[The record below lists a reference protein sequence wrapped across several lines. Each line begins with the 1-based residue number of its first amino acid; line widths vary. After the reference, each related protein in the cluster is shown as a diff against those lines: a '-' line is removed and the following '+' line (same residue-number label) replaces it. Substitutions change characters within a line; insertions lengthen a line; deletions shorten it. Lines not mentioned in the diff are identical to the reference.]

1 MDTGN
6 HADAGRAAQGR
17 RKQTTLTI
25 DTTSAPLGEKT
36 VDERELA
43 TEDQRHALKS
53 YAAADETAE
62 QQTRC
67 TRSAAHA
74 LPCESAARQTHREP
88 GPPAVGGER
97 RENWLPGLPGALYFP
112 EFVGT
117 ALAQRVVA
125 EVRACSDGD
134 MSRGITKANG
144 PRLRIW
150 RRSEIDAGGL
160 PAAIAELSRLLRGA
174 QVLPEA
180 EELMQVTVNQYGD
193 PASATIVPHKD
204 GRGERAVIVTILGGA
219 SMQFYYQPCCGFVP
233 ETQVL
238 DPASLGPPSAAVLL
252 QPRSCLTLTG
262 ESFTEWAHGIAPC
275 TLDVAD
281 PSVANFSLTGAA
293 AGARLPRS
301 PRISVVFWTASPM
314 PTRF

>member
-204 GRGERAVIVTILGGA
+204 GRGQRVAIVTILGGA
-219 SMQFYYQPCCGFVP
+219 SMQFYYQPCGGFVP

-238 DPASLGPPSAAVLL
+238 DPASCGPGDMYILCVCVCVCVYIL
-252 QPRSCLTLTG
+252 
-262 ESFTEWAHGIAPC
+262 
-275 TLDVAD
+275 
-281 PSVANFSLTGAA
+281 SL
-293 AGARLPRS
+293 
-301 PRISVVFWTASPM
+301 
-314 PTRF
+314 